1 MVITIHILA
10 TDDERLALKSLMNA
24 LEQVFPQAEICG
36 FQKSQEALDYAER
49 LCSENKISLDFAFL
63 DVEMP
68 EMTGIELAAKLKK
81 ICPEVC
87 IFFVT
92 GFTNYAY
99 DAYRL
104 HAKGYILKPV
114 SAELIKEDLANLKK
128 LPTFEMPFDPEPEK
142 RVYIRTFGTFDIF
155 VDQKPLV
162 FSRTRAKELLAY
174 LVDRRGS
181 GVSLA
186 DICTV
191 LFEDQ
196 SGKRAN
202 KKYAQN
208 FISSLKQGL
217 EKAGVSNILIK
228 KWNYLALDIEKV
240 DCDYYRF
247 LEGDIAAVNNFYG
260 EYMSNYTWAEF
271 TVGFLNDKKSNA

>member
-1 MVITIHILA
+1 MVSTMHILA
-10 TDDERLALKSLMNA
+10 TDDERLALKSLLNA
-24 LEQVFPQAEICG
+24 LGQVFPQAEICG
-36 FQKSQEALDYAER
+36 FQKSQEALDFAKR
-49 LCSENKISLDFAFL
+49 LHFENKVSLDFAFL

-68 EMTGIELAAKLKK
+68 EMTGIELAAELKK

-87 IFFVT
+87 VFFVT

-114 SAELIKEDLANLKK
+114 SAELIEEELANLKK
-128 LPTFEMPFDPEPEK
+128 LPALETPFALAPEK

-155 VDQKPLV
+155 VDEKPLV

-196 SGKRAN
+196 SGSRAN

-217 EKAGVSNILIK
+217 ENAGVSSILIK
-228 KWNYLALDIEKV
+228 KWNYLALDVEKV
-240 DCDYYRF
+240 DCDYYHF
-247 LEGDIAAVNNFYG
+247 LEGDVAAINSFYG